1 MGEKFTE
8 KETPK
13 SHEKMLVLTSN
24 QENADESSNGILLI
38 TYQMEK
44 NWGTQKEHNPGDG
57 FKK

>member
-1 MGEKFTE
+1 MFTE
-8 KETPK
+8 KEMPK

-38 TYQMEK
+38 TYQMGK